1 MYITHVD
8 LVKVRSFLIK
18 VRKNE
23 PAELTELNCVPNL
36 IETELNRESTLYM
49 YLHIQCTLYMYAK

>member
-8 LVKVRSFLIK
+8 LVKVRNVIIK

-23 PAELTELNCVPNL
+23 PAEKTELNCVTNL
-36 IETELNRESTLYM
+36 IETELNRESTV
-49 YLHIQCTLYMYAK
+49 HVFE

>member
-8 LVKVRSFLIK
+8 LVKVRNVIIK

-23 PAELTELNCVPNL
+23 PAEKTEPNCVTNL
-36 IETELNRESTLYM
+36 IETELNRESTVMFKSL
-49 YLHIQCTLYMYAK
+49 